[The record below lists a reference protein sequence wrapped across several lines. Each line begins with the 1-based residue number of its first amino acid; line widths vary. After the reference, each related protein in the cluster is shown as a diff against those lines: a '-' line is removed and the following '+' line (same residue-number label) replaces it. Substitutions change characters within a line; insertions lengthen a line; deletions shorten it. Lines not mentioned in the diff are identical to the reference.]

1 MEAAASQQVR
11 SIDTTGIKELL
22 YENFEHPRWDNV
34 ASRCLTLCQ
43 LHDGLPHLL
52 LHFGGRC
59 DRRYRGSRRTL
70 APLGFLLHAKLF
82 LYPRRQRPNLRQS
95 TLSPVDD
102 PQAGLVD
109 RPVRQFGMCWLR
121 SLHYLVPGGHRH
133 HRRGPGYSGR
143 RQEWKRLERIIAEHP
158 FFAGLDDGFTNLMV
172 SCASNVR
179 FKAGTYIL
187 KEGDPANTFYLI
199 REGKV
204 AVEVLA
210 PQHKPIIVS
219 TLSVGEILGWSW
231 LLPPFQW
238 KFHARA
244 VDDVRAIA
252 LDGKCLRTKCEEN
265 HDLGYEVL
273 KRFAQIMEQRLE
285 ATRLQLLDVYAVK

>member
-1 MEAAASQQVR
+1 ME
-11 SIDTTGIKELL
+11 T
-22 YENFEHPRWDNV
+22 
-34 ASRCLTLCQ
+34 
-43 LHDGLPHLL
+43 
-52 LHFGGRC
+52 
-59 DRRYRGSRRTL
+59 
-70 APLGFLLHAKLF
+70 
-82 LYPRRQRPNLRQS
+82 
-95 TLSPVDD
+95 
-102 PQAGLVD
+102 
-109 RPVRQFGMCWLR
+109 
-121 SLHYLVPGGHRH
+121 
-133 HRRGPGYSGR
+133 
-143 RQEWKRLERIIAEHP
+143 LERIIAEHP
-158 FFAGLDDGFTNLMV
+158 FFVGLDDRFTSLMV

-179 FKAGTYIL
+179 FKPGTYIL
-187 KEGDPANTFYLI
+187 KEGEAANNFYLI

-285 ATRLQLLDVYAVK
+285 ATRLQLLDLYAIR